1 MTKAADT
8 PSVADREQRI
18 AALYAE
24 AFAKYGTWALWNL
37 RRHENPT
44 IEQAL
49 AITRSLRIEGDM
61 GARRLAEEIE
71 RLARADQ

>member
-1 MTKAADT
+1 MTDT
-8 PSVADREQRI
+8 PSITDREQRI

-24 AFAKYGTWALWNL
+24 AFDKYGVWALWNL
-37 RRHENPT
+37 RRHEKPT
-44 IEQAL
+44 VAQAP
-49 AITRSLRIEGDM
+49 AITLSLRIEGDM